1 MGMDESFK
9 NFVLSIIFILA
20 LAVFGVLGYGY
31 YDYMQIVQSKPISE
45 KVEKIMSQELFVS
58 YDEISSHMINAT
70 VAIEDPDFFNHNG
83 IQFTSN
89 INTMVSNYSNHTSD
103 DLDTTISQQVVRF
116 LYQLDNDD
124 FMKKISE
131 VFCVF
136 DLEQTISKQD
146 ILAIYLNILNYGDGH
161 SGIRAATYGYF
172 KKAPSKLGLDEAS
185 LLATIPISPK
195 SYQLSNHMK
204 EAKERQKSVLK
215 AMIECNMLS
224 QEEITYV
231 RNTYGIE

>member
-9 NFVLSIIFILA
+9 NFVLSIILILA

-45 KVEKIMSQELFVS
+45 KVEKIMSQEHFVS

-89 INTMVSNYSNHTSD
+89 INTMVSYYSNHTSD

-136 DLEQTISKQD
+136 DLEQTIS
-146 ILAIYLNILNYGDGH
+146 
-161 SGIRAATYGYF
+161 
-172 KKAPSKLGLDEAS
+172 
-185 LLATIPISPK
+185 
-195 SYQLSNHMK
+195 
-204 EAKERQKSVLK
+204 
-215 AMIECNMLS
+215 
-224 QEEITYV
+224 
-231 RNTYGIE
+231 